1 MLPTRKW
8 LMLGRPVVAIYQQ
21 GNCRKEEGDL
31 ANETKEE
38 ISEETKK
45 EEMKYRYNLSKAKLM
60 LLKGDD

>member
-1 MLPTRKW
+1 MVKAGEARGSHLP
-8 LMLGRPVVAIYQQ
+8 A

-45 EEMKYRYNLSKAKLM
+45 EEMKYQYNLSKAKLM